1 MTYFLYIFLVSSI
14 FSQSWYNHP
23 ELIWKTYETEHFI
36 FHYHEGTENTVS
48 EAAIVAENI
57 YKPITD
63 YYDFRPKTKTT
74 IIIKDTDDYANGTA
88 YYYDNKLEIWALP
101 LDFDLRGSHR
111 WLQNV
116 ITHEF
121 THIIQIGKSMKITT
135 RIPAFYFQGFS
146 YEDEKRDDVLYGYP
160 NKMFSIPLPGVA
172 VPPWLAE
179 GTAQYMNPDLYY
191 DFWDSHRDMLL
202 RDLVINEKVLTFDEM
217 NSFGKKGIGS
227 EAVYNQGFSFTEYIS
242 ERFGSDVLPKIS
254 NSLSKETYSINKA
267 IYNSTGIK
275 GYELYDSWLLNIKEK
290 YRKNLAKVSDK
301 NITGK
306 IIENEGTT
314 NLYPK
319 FSPNSEKIA
328 FISNKD
334 NDYFGQTDLFVYSLK
349 DSSSKKI
356 LSGVKY
362 APSWANDTSLIFSM
376 RSKPNNNGSKY
387 FDIYFSGLNM
397 EEPIRL
403 TNESRLRSPIY
414 NSKDSL
420 IAAVSTIDGQ
430 SNIFI
435 GKLDLNNVSKEYFK
449 KNSIEFIKVSNFN
462 NLEYISSIS
471 WGENSN
477 ILMDIIKD
485 HGRDIY
491 SIQVDIKN
499 NALSNV
505 IEVFNNKNDLRNP
518 IADNGLLY
526 FSNDYNG
533 VFNISYQNNNN
544 EFKFLTNVFGGAFM
558 PDISNEKL
566 VYSLYSDGGYKIA
579 IINNLVSIDEDSI
592 GYVNPYQQELSYL
605 DIRYNE
611 KKLSNIKSYSTHMSD
626 IHIVPRV
633 QLDYDTYKYGFY
645 MFTDDMIGKISLF
658 SGFSMN
664 KINDVDA
671 FLMFDYKQFYPTLFF
686 NFYWATRHTKQRF
699 DYLNINDELVPNIN
713 IKNDVNYQLFSSDL
727 GFRIPIK
734 DYKTWFSYSYTNYKE
749 NIFQIA
755 TQEFISNGEEE
766 IITTF
771 GKLGFDYYRGH
782 IFSLRA
788 QKKAIKP
795 HFLSNMLTNKGF
807 ILDLKISYELNNFMN
822 GFSLNEDYGTYGAI
836 FAPNNTWRFEFDY
849 SYYNNYKKEL
859 FLENSFKINFISNDK
874 IDDFFYFFGGGMPG
888 IKGYTFYDP
897 SLTGAGIFINST
909 YLRKLLIDS
918 RYFSFKDFL
927 GLNKLAIGSVYQ
939 FGNSYTENA
948 SNTNI
953 VLNRRI
959 KQSFGLE
966 LRAKGFIFYG
976 YPIALTLEHHIP
988 LLDKEE
994 KKGKTYFK
1002 LLFDF

>member
-1 MTYFLYIFLVSSI
+1 MIFFTYIFLLASI
-14 FSQSWYNHP
+14 FGQSWHNHP
-23 ELIWKTYETEHFI
+23 ELIWKTFETEHFI
-36 FHYHEGTENTVS
+36 FHYHEGTERTVT
-48 EAAIVAENI
+48 EAALVAENI
-57 YKPITD
+57 YRPITN
-63 YYDFRPKTKTT
+63 YYNFRPNSKTT
-74 IIIKDTDDYANGTA
+74 IIIKDTDDFSNGTA

-101 LDFDLRGSHR
+101 LEFDLRGSHR

-121 THIIQIGKSMKITT
+121 THIIQIGKSMKLST

-160 NKMFSIPLPGVA
+160 NKMFSIPFPGVA

-202 RDLVINEKVLTFDEM
+202 RDLVINEKILTFDEM

-227 EAVYNQGFSFTEYIS
+227 EAVYNQGFSFCEYIS
-242 ERFGSDVLPKIS
+242 ERFGSDMLPKIS

-267 IYNSTGIK
+267 IYNSTGIR
-275 GYELYDSWLLNIKEK
+275 GYELYDSWLLSLKEK
-290 YRKNLAKVSDK
+290 YSKNLVKVSES
-301 NITGK
+301 NTRGV

-319 FSPNSEKIA
+319 FSPNSEQIA

-334 NDYFGQTDLFVYSLK
+334 NDYFGQTDLFVYNLK
-349 DSSSKKI
+349 DSSSQKI

-362 APSWANDTSLIFSM
+362 APSWINDTSLIFTM
-376 RSKPNNNGSKY
+376 RSKPTNNGSKY

-403 TNESRLRSPIY
+403 TKGSRLRSPIY

-435 GKLDLNNVSKEYFK
+435 GKLDINNINK
-449 KNSIEFIKVSNFN
+449 KYYEENSIEFIKISNFS

-471 WGENSN
+471 WGKNST
-477 ILMDIIKD
+477 ILMDVIKD

-491 SIQVDIKN
+491 SIQVDIESY
-499 NALSNV
+499 LSNNIV
-505 IEVFNNKNDLRNP
+505 ELLNNENDLRNP
-518 IADNGLLY
+518 TTDNSLLY

-533 VFNISYQNNNN
+533 IFNISYLNKNN
-544 EFKFLTNVFGGAFM
+544 EIKFLTNVFGGAFM
-558 PDISNEKL
+558 PDVNNNRL
-566 VYSLYSDGGYKIA
+566 VYSLYFNGGYKIA
-579 IINNLVSIDEDSI
+579 IINNLITIDESLI
-592 GYVNPYQQELSYL
+592 GYTTPYKQELSHL
-605 DIRYNE
+605 DTKFNDKI
-611 KKLSNIKSYSTHMSD
+611 LSNIRDYSSDMSD
-626 IHIVPRV
+626 MHFVPRI

-645 MFTDDMIGKISLF
+645 MFSEDMIGKLSLF
-658 SGFSMN
+658 SGFSIN
-664 KINDVDA
+664 KIKDVDA
-671 FLMFDYKQFYPTLFF
+671 FLMFDYNEFYPTLYF

-699 DYLNINDELVPNIN
+699 DYLNINNELVPNIN
-713 IKNDVNYQLFSSDL
+713 INNDVNYQLFSSDL
-727 GFRIPIK
+727 GFRMPIK
-734 DYKTWFSYSYTNYKE
+734 DYKTWISYSYTNYKE

-755 TQEFISNGEEE
+755 TQEFISHDEEE

-782 IFSLRA
+782 VISFKA

-795 HFLSNMLTNKGF
+795 HFLSDMLTNKGYL
-807 ILDLKISYELNNFMN
+807 LDLKISYELNNFMD
-822 GFSLNEDYGTYGAI
+822 GFSLNEDYGTYGAT
-836 FAPNNTWRFEFDY
+836 FAPNNTWRFEIDY
-849 SYYNNYKKEL
+849 FYYNNYKKSI
-859 FLENSFKINFISNDK
+859 FIENSTKIDFISNEK
-874 IDDFFYFFGGGMPG
+874 VDDFFYFFGGGMPG
-888 IKGYTFYDP
+888 IKGYTFYDQ
-897 SLTGAGIFINST
+897 SLTGSGIFINST
-909 YLRKLLIDS
+909 YLRTLLINS
-918 RYFSFKDFL
+918 RYFSIKDFV
-927 GLNKLAIGSVYQ
+927 GLNKLALGAVFQ
-939 FGNSYTENA
+939 FGNAYNGNM
-948 SNTNI
+948 SNLYLDT
-953 VLNRRI
+953 
-959 KQSFGLE
+959 KHSFGLE
-966 LRAKGFIFYG
+966 FRAKGFIFYG
-976 YPIALTLEHHIP
+976 YPVALTLEYHIP
-988 LLDKEE
+988 LMDNNE